1 VQKNEYHSNIF
12 TEYQEMTVKKTQE
25 NLSTALERTEQA
37 LGGLENSLGKNVE
50 ASLLATAENS
60 EANDGLPEGWA
71 DCKLMELGEIV
82 TGNTPSKKN
91 PEYYGGKFPIFKP
104 GDLGSSKGI
113 SEASEYLS
121 ETGKQV
127 SRFIPAFSTYVTC
140 IGATISKTGYS
151 AVDGTCNQQINA
163 ITSNCYVNARWLYFL
178 MVSPSIK
185 NKIITSASN
194 TTLPI
199 LNKSRFSDLQ
209 AVLPPL
215 AEQTVI
221 AQTLDT
227 LLAQVDNIKTRLDAI
242 PKILKIFRQSVLAAA
257 VSGKL
262 AEEWRGENECGEWK
276 KLRLDDVCDN
286 SFYGPRFSKSDYSE
300 NGFPTIRTTDMTGR
314 GEIKITSE
322 TPRVEVAPEKI
333 DLFKVRRGDLLI
345 TRTGSIGVMAIFKES
360 FIAIP
365 SAYLIRFRFLPMVDV
380 QYIYYYL
387 TSPDGKNQMGL
398 GTTTT
403 TQPNI
408 NAKKIREISIEVP
421 PLKEQTEIVR
431 RVKELFA
438 FADQIEQQVKNAQKR
453 VNTLTQSILAKAF
466 RGELT
471 AQWRAENPDLITG
484 DNSAEALLAKIKEE
498 RDALK
503 QKAKPKKKTA
513 LKKAVNKK

>member
-1 VQKNEYHSNIF
+1 
-12 TEYQEMTVKKTQE
+12 MTVEKTQE
-25 NLSTALERTEQA
+25 NLSTTLSKTEQS
-37 LGGLENSLGKNVE
+37 LNGLETTLDNNVGE
-50 ASLLATAENS
+50 SR
-60 EANDGLPEGWA
+60 EANNGLPEGWA

-151 AVDGTCNQQINA
+151 TVDGTCNQQINA

-242 PKILKIFRQSVLAAA
+242 PKILKTFRQSVLAAA

-262 AEEWRGENECGEWK
+262 TEEWREESKEKVKWIEVQFSELLEQ
-276 KLRLDDVCDN
+276 LRSGSADTPNGDSSGVAILRSSAVR
-286 SFYGPRFSKSDYSE
+286 SMTIDYSDIKFLDSSVKLNE
-300 NGFPTIRTTDMTGR
+300 SNFLRKGDLIFTRLSGSAEYVGNCALV
-314 GEIKITSE
+314 GELSHSFQYPDRLFCARLIDQRHAKYLEYFFASNVFRLHVLGALKSSAGHQRITLDVIKKAIVTLPPIE
-322 TPRVEVAPEKI
+322 EQTQIVHRVE
-333 DLFKVRRGDLLI
+333 
-345 TRTGSIGVMAIFKES
+345 
-360 FIAIP
+360 
-365 SAYLIRFRFLPMVDV
+365 
-380 QYIYYYL
+380 
-387 TSPDGKNQMGL
+387 
-398 GTTTT
+398 
-403 TQPNI
+403 
-408 NAKKIREISIEVP
+408 
-421 PLKEQTEIVR
+421 
-431 RVKELFA
+431 ELFA
-438 FADQIEQQVKNAQKR
+438 FADQIEQQVKNAQGR
-453 VNTLTQSILAKAF
+453 VNNLTQSILAKAF

-471 AQWRAENPDLITG
+471 ADWRGENPELITG
-484 DNSAEALLAKIKEE
+484 ENSAEALLIKIQAE
-498 RDALK
+498 REKL
-503 QKAKPKKKTA
+503 KPKKKSSVKKTTRKKTTA
-513 LKKAVNKK
+513 MKAS